1 MLDIPYLREL
11 ALNNNPLQRIEGHAF
26 EMVPQIVALD
36 VSGKVKLAKYSQFD
50 SDFVEGCQI
59 KKISARAF
67 HNIASLQ
74 RLHLHNNKLE
84 EIRQKTVDSMEGLHS
99 LSLHGNPWRCDCHL
113 THLINWLMV
122 ANLPMVDLPRCRSPP
137 RLTGQRFADVTLDNF
152 ACTPELLST
161 PRYLEA
167 NVGESNIFKKSK
179 HSELCKPYELFQLYS
194 QCWC

>member
-1 MLDIPYLREL
+1 MYQVEL
-11 ALNNNPLQRIEGHAF
+11 SFSNTSS
-26 EMVPQIVALD
+26 VD
-36 VSGKVKLAKYSQFD
+36 CD
-50 SDFVEGCQI
+50 DVEGCQI

-67 HNIASLQ
+67 QNIVELQ

-84 EIRQKTVDSMEGLHS
+84 EIRQKTVGSMEGLHS

-152 ACTPELLST
+152 ACSPELLST

-167 NVGESNIFKKSK
+167 NVGEQNISIKAFINSNWKLFSNVLTVERLSMRKCFICFKVFKKS
-179 HSELCKPYELFQLYS
+179 
-194 QCWC
+194 

>member
-36 VSGKVKLAKYSQFD
+36 VSGKVKLAKYFQFD

-84 EIRQKTVDSMEGLHS
+84 EIRQKTVDSRR
-99 LSLHGNPWRCDCHL
+99 W
-113 THLINWLMV
+113 T
-122 ANLPMVDLPRCRSPP
+122 VDRV
-137 RLTGQRFADVTLDNF
+137 Q
-152 ACTPELLST
+152 
-161 PRYLEA
+161 
-167 NVGESNIFKKSK
+167 
-179 HSELCKPYELFQLYS
+179 
-194 QCWC
+194 